1 MRKIARIK
9 TLSKLGE
16 TFTVDDVKKI
26 SDMNDDVLWVIL
38 HRLETQ
44 GWIERIEKGKYM
56 IIPLD
61 AEKGKYT
68 LNEFVIG
75 SMLVEPYCIS
85 YWSALHYYG
94 FTEQIPSTVFIQT
107 TSRKKKQDLEVFGVR
122 YRIIRIKPE
131 KFFGIKTEWFDN
143 DKIFITDREK
153 TIIDCLDRPRYS
165 GGIIEVIKGIREQSF
180 NRARI
185 ADYADQINNSG
196 VIRRLGFLCEYY
208 GIDIELPP
216 LDKKIRNYL
225 PLDPTMPQ
233 EGEKSSKWRLI
244 LNLAEGTLEDIE

>member
-1 MRKIARIK
+1 MRKMAQIK
-9 TLSKLGE
+9 TLSKLGDI
-16 TFTVDDVKKI
+16 FTVDDVKKI
-26 SDMNDDVLWVIL
+26 SDMNDEVLWVML

-56 IIPLD
+56 IIPLG

-75 SMLVEPYCIS
+75 SMLIEPYCIS

-122 YRIIRIKPE
+122 YKIIKIKQE

-143 DKIFITDREK
+143 DKIFITDKEK

-165 GGIIEVIKGIREQSF
+165 GGIIEVIKGIKEQSF
-180 NRARI
+180 DKARI
-185 ADYADQINNSG
+185 ADYANQINNTG

-216 LDKKIRNYL
+216 LDRNIRNYL

-244 LNLAEGTLEDIE
+244 LNLAKDTLEDIE

>member
-1 MRKIARIK
+1 MARIK

-26 SDMNDDVLWVIL
+26 SDMNDDVLWVML

-56 IIPLD
+56 IIPLG

-107 TSRKKKQDLEVFGVR
+107 TSRKKKQDLEVFGIR
-122 YRIIRIKPE
+122 YKIIKIKPE

-153 TIIDCLDRPRYS
+153 TIIDCLDKPRYS
-165 GGIIEVIKGIREQSF
+165 GGIIEVIKGIKEQSF
-180 NRARI
+180 DKARI
-185 ADYADQINNSG
+185 ADYANQINNTG

-208 GIDIELPP
+208 GIDIQLPP
-216 LDKKIRNYL
+216 LDRNIRNYL
-225 PLDPTMPQ
+225 PLDPTMPH

-244 LNLAEGTLEDIE
+244 LNLAKDTLEEIE